1 MIKSVGAATPPTRSI
16 KGNQPHQREEGQN
29 FQRRIH
35 SGRQEVATLLN
46 DKSET
51 VYPAVST
58 DALIL
63 SFMIG
68 AHERRDDTT
77 ATIASEFL
85 KASIDDSV
93 HTKCTS
99 ASVNTLCALNP

>member
-1 MIKSVGAATPPTRSI
+1 MADRRS
-16 KGNQPHQREEGQN
+16 QH
-29 FQRRIH
+29 
-35 SGRQEVATLLN
+35 LLN